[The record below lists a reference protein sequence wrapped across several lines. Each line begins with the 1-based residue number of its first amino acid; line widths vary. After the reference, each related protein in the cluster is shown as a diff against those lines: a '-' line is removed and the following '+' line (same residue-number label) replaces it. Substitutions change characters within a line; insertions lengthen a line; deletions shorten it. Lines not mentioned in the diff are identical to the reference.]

1 MPRFKFHTVDVFTD
15 RRFGGNQLAVVTG
28 AEGIGDAT
36 MQSLAAEFNFSE
48 TTFVLPP
55 VDGANSARVRI
66 FNRTAEMA
74 FAGHPMVGTAF
85 ILALE
90 RPDLARLSFE
100 VPAGLVR
107 VEVVRDDR
115 GAPVGAKVAAPQR
128 LSTGEEVSVE
138 TVAYCLGLA
147 LADIVIATHRPIVAS
162 VGNPYVIVEVTDAAL
177 ARCLPDI
184 RAFRAALAER
194 PHFGKRFSLHVYAR
208 DGQRLRAR
216 MFAPL
221 SGTWEDPATGSANAP
236 LACLL
241 LQRAG
246 GERADFEIHQG
257 VEMGRPSLLIVS
269 VQKRADGVHAT
280 LFGKCV
286 PVTRGEIILD

>member
-1 MPRFKFHTVDVFTD
+1 
-15 RRFGGNQLAVVTG
+15 
-28 AEGIGDAT
+28 
-36 MQSLAAEFNFSE
+36 
-48 TTFVLPP
+48 
-55 VDGANSARVRI
+55 
-66 FNRTAEMA
+66 
-74 FAGHPMVGTAF
+74 
-85 ILALE
+85 
-90 RPDLARLSFE
+90 
-100 VPAGLVR
+100 
-107 VEVVRDDR
+107 
-115 GAPVGAKVAAPQR
+115 
-128 LSTGEEVSVE
+128 
-138 TVAYCLGLA
+138 
-147 LADIVIATHRPIVAS
+147 
-162 VGNPYVIVEVTDAAL
+162 
-177 ARCLPDI
+177 
-184 RAFRAALAER
+184 
-194 PHFGKRFSLHVYAR
+194 
-208 DGQRLRAR
+208 

>member
-1 MPRFKFHTVDVFTD
+1 LPRFKFHAVDVFTD
-15 RRFGGNQLAVVTG
+15 RRFGGNQLAVVKD
-28 AEGIGDAT
+28 AEGIDGAT

-55 VDGANSARVRI
+55 DDGANSARVRI

-85 ILALE
+85 VLALD
-90 RPDLARLSFE
+90 RPDVRRLAFE
-100 VPAGLVR
+100 APAGLVR

-115 GAPVGAKVAAPQR
+115 GAPVGARVAAPQP
-128 LSTGEEVSVE
+128 LSMGEEVPVE
-138 TVAYCLGLA
+138 TVAACLGLA
-147 LADIVIATHRPIVAS
+147 PGDILTGTHRPVAAS
-162 VGNPYVIVEVTDAAL
+162 VGNPYVIAEVTGEAL
-177 ARCLPDI
+177 ARCLPDV
-184 RAFRAALAER
+184 RAFRQALAAR
-194 PHFGKRFSLHVYAR
+194 PQFGKRFSLHVYAR

-241 LQRAG
+241 LQRSGA
-246 GERADFEIHQG
+246 EREEFEIHQG
-257 VEMGRPSLLIVS
+257 VEMGRPSLLLVS
-269 VQKRADGVHAT
+269 AERRADGVHAT

-286 PVTRGEIILD
+286 AVMCGEIILD

>member
-1 MPRFKFHTVDVFTD
+1 LARFTFHTVDVFTD
-15 RRFGGNQLAVVTG
+15 RRFGGNQLAVVMD
-28 AEGIGDAT
+28 AEGVDAAT

-55 VDGANSARVRI
+55 DDSANSARVRI
-66 FNRTAEMA
+66 FNRAAEMA

-85 ILALE
+85 VLALD
-90 RPDLARLSFE
+90 RPDVTRLAFE
-100 VPAGLVR
+100 IPAGLVR

-115 GAPVGAKVAAPQR
+115 GAPLGASIAAPQP
-128 LSTGEEVSVE
+128 LSMGEEVAVE
-138 TVAYCLGLA
+138 TVAECLGLA
-147 LADIVIATHRPIVAS
+147 PADIVTKTQRPVLAS
-162 VGNPYVIVEVTDAAL
+162 VGNPYVIAELTEAAL
-177 ARCLPDI
+177 ARCLPDVKM
-184 RAFRAALAER
+184 FRAALAAR

-241 LQRAG
+241 LQRSGA
-246 GERADFEIHQG
+246 ERAEFEIHQG
-257 VEMGRPSLLIVS
+257 VEMGRPSLLLVS
-269 VQKRADGVHAT
+269 AEKRAGGVHAT

-286 PVTRGEIILD
+286 AVMRGEIMLD

>member
-1 MPRFKFHTVDVFTD
+1 LPRYKFHTVDVFTD
-15 RRFGGNQLAVVTG
+15 RRFGGNQLAVVLD
-28 AEGIGDAT
+28 AESIDDAT

-55 VDGANSARVRI
+55 TDGANSARIRI
-66 FNRTAEMA
+66 FNRKTEMT

-85 ILALE
+85 VLALE
-90 RPDLARLSFE
+90 RPDLMRLAFE
-100 VPAGLVR
+100 VPAGVVR
-107 VEVVRDDR
+107 VEVVRADH
-115 GAPVGAKVAAPQR
+115 GAPVGARVAAPQP
-128 LSTGEEVSVE
+128 LSLGEEVSVE
-138 TVAYCLGLA
+138 TVADCVGLTA
-147 LADIVIATHRPIVAS
+147 ADIVTATHRPIVAS
-162 VGNPYVIVEVTDAAL
+162 VGNPYVIAEVTDAAL
-177 ARCLPDI
+177 ARCLPDLK
-184 RAFRAALAER
+184 AFGEALAAR

-221 SGTWEDPATGSANAP
+221 AGTWEDPATGSANAP

-246 GERADFEIHQG
+246 GGHAEFEIHQG
-257 VEMGRPSLLIVS
+257 VEMGRPSLLMVS
-269 VQKRADGVHAT
+269 AEKRADGLHAT

-286 PVTRGEIILD
+286 AVTRGEIILD

>member
-1 MPRFKFHTVDVFTD
+1 
-15 RRFGGNQLAVVTG
+15 
-28 AEGIGDAT
+28 

-55 VDGANSARVRI
+55 GDGANSARVRI

-85 ILALE
+85 VFALE
-90 RPDLARLSFE
+90 RPDLTRLAFE
-100 VPAGLVR
+100 VQAGLVG

-115 GAPVGAKVAAPQR
+115 GAPVGARVDAPQP

-138 TVAYCLGLA
+138 TVADCLGLA
-147 LADIVIATHRPIVAS
+147 LADVVTRTHRPILAS
-162 VGNPYVIVEVTDAAL
+162 VGNPYVIAELTAAAL
-177 ARCLPDI
+177 ARCRPDI
-184 RAFRAALAER
+184 RAFREALAAR
-194 PHFGKRFSLHVYAR
+194 PQFGKRFSLHVYAR
-208 DGQRLRAR
+208 DGQRIRAR

-221 SGTWEDPATGSANAP
+221 AGTWEDPATGSANAP

-241 LQRAG
+241 LQRTG
-246 GERADFEIHQG
+246 GDRAEFEIHQG
-257 VEMGRPSLLIVS
+257 VEMGRPSLLIVTA
-269 VQKRADGVHAT
+269 QKNADGVHAT

-286 PVTRGEIILD
+286 AVTHGEIILD

>member
-1 MPRFKFHTVDVFTD
+1 LPHFKFHTVDVFTD

-28 AEGIGDAT
+28 AEGIDDAT

-55 VDGANSARVRI
+55 GDGANSARVRI

-85 ILALE
+85 VFALE
-90 RPDLARLSFE
+90 RPDLTRLAFE
-100 VPAGLVR
+100 VQAGLVG

-115 GAPVGAKVAAPQR
+115 GAPVGARVDAPQP

-138 TVAYCLGLA
+138 TVADCLGLA
-147 LADIVIATHRPIVAS
+147 LADIVTGTHRPIVAS
-162 VGNPYVIVEVTDAAL
+162 VGNPYVIAELSDSAL

-184 RAFRAALAER
+184 RAFREALAAR
-194 PHFGKRFSLHVYAR
+194 PQFGKRFSLHVYAR
-208 DGQRLRAR
+208 NGQRIRAR

-221 SGTWEDPATGSANAP
+221 AGTWEDAATGSANAP

-241 LQRAG
+241 LQRTG
-246 GERADFEIHQG
+246 GDRAEFEIHQG

-269 VQKRADGVHAT
+269 AQKCADGVHAT

-286 PVTRGEIILD
+286 AVTRGEIILD